1 MAEMVN
7 KKNESMLQKMN
18 IKRLLIKLAIPS
30 TLAMIVNALYNLV
43 DTFFVSLGEGTDA
56 IGALTIAYPI
66 QLIVLAIGLMLGVG
80 SASVFSRAFGR
91 KDYETMKKAVNTAII
106 LNITLTLS
114 ISFITYI
121 FLEDLLVA
129 FGATEGNI
137 GFARDYLLII
147 IIALIPFSLGVMMNN
162 LTRAAGRVKIAMW
175 SLVIGAGLNII
186 LDPIFI
192 FDWGLNLGVK
202 GAAYATL
209 IGKTVAFIYIFLQAF
224 SKKSSLR
231 IDLLH
236 IYKIDF
242 KAAKEMLAV
251 GLPSFARVAMGSVL
265 IIVVNNLIQD
275 YSATDE
281 LATDYQ
287 AIYGVINRLI
297 RFSLM
302 PGFGLVQGMVPI
314 VGYNFGA
321 KKYDR
326 VYDVMSF
333 ASTLLF
339 IYFTFTLVM
348 IMFFSEPLFSI
359 FTKGEDVTNVEQFI
373 DLGSDAF
380 RIVAIGFSFVT
391 YQVILSS
398 GYQAM
403 GYPLRA
409 FLVALSRRFILFIP
423 FAFLLTYIM
432 GIDGIWWTFVVA
444 DVVTGSISFLVYKK
458 EMKELKSK
466 IVRV

>member
-1 MAEMVN
+1 MDQTIN
-7 KKNESMLQKMN
+7 QKNDNMLKKMN
-18 IKRLLIKLAIPS
+18 IKKLLIKLAIPS

-66 QLIVLAIGLMLGVG
+66 QLIILAIGLMLGVG
-80 SASVFSRAFGR
+80 SSSVFSRAFGR
-91 KDYETMKKAVNTAII
+91 HDLDTMKKAVNTAII
-106 LNITLTLS
+106 LNVILTLS
-114 ISFITYI
+114 VSLITYI
-121 FLEDLLVA
+121 FLEDLLLF

-137 GFARDYLLII
+137 DYARDYLLII
-147 IIALIPFSLGVMMNN
+147 LIALIPFSLGVMMNN
-162 LTRAAGRVKIAMW
+162 LTRAEGRVKIAMW
-175 SLVIGAGLNII
+175 SLVIGAGFNIV

-192 FDWGLNLGVK
+192 FEWGFNLGVQ
-202 GAAYATL
+202 GAAYATA
-209 IGKTVAFIYIFLQAF
+209 IAKTAAFIYIFLQAL
-224 SKKSSLR
+224 SKKSSLAIDLKHIYR
-231 IDLLH
+231 IDLS
-236 IYKIDF
+236 
-242 KAAKEMLAV
+242 AAKEMIAV

-265 IIVVNNLIQD
+265 IIIVNNLIKD
-275 YSATDE
+275 YSASVTM
-281 LATDYQ
+281 ATTYQ
-287 AIYGVINRLI
+287 SIYGVINRLI

-326 VYDVMSF
+326 VYEVMSF
-333 ASTLLF
+333 ASKLLLA
-339 IYFTFTLVM
+339 YFTFALVM
-348 IMFFSEPLFSI
+348 IMFFSPALFSI
-359 FTKGEDVTNVEQFI
+359 FTKGETENVDQFI
-373 DLGSDAF
+373 NLGSSAF

-403 GYPLRA
+403 GYPIRA
-409 FLVALSRRFILFIP
+409 FIVALSRRFILFIP

-444 DVVTGSISFLVYKK
+444 DFVTGVISYIVYKI
-458 EMKELKSK
+458 EMKELKTK
-466 IVRV
+466 IVGV